1 MLLIIEYCGVYKYQL
16 MMVSNSPK
24 GPGKPA
30 RICHLKWNKTTTQ
43 ELNKIGI
50 FQGILE
56 PFLNIP
62 SIMEYGKREKHFFG
76 IFLIFKESK
85 QNHCFHLKERDV
97 FYKAM
102 KYYLL

>member
-1 MLLIIEYCGVYKYQL
+1 MFCYFD
-16 MMVSNSPK
+16 PK
-24 GPGKPA
+24 GPGKPD

-62 SIMEYGKREKHFFG
+62 SIMEYCKKRNT
-76 IFLIFKESK
+76 FLEYSLFSK
-85 QNHCFHLKERDV
+85 NQNKITDFT
-97 FYKAM
+97 
-102 KYYLL
+102 

>member
-1 MLLIIEYCGVYKYQL
+1 MLQVRPH
-16 MMVSNSPK
+16 PK

-62 SIMEYGKREKHFFG
+62 SIMEYCKKEAHFFG

-85 QNHCFHLKERDV
+85 QNHWFHLKKRDG
-97 FYKAM
+97 FYKEM